1 MSNNTVQESVKNQ
14 PAREGRRFSMGVR
27 RGKARSKLR
36 YVESNAPK
44 KGCRFL

>member
-1 MSNNTVQESVKNQ
+1 MSNNTVKTPAKNQ
-14 PAREGRRFSMGVR
+14 QAREDRRFSMGVR